1 MEFSALIKN
10 MVGLVADL
18 KQPEFLY
25 FGGVAFAVLALY
37 WHNTGRFFL
46 VGWLVKILWL
56 PINAVMAVL
65 WFFAVVFNLFFDF
78 IRNNLIFKRIIF
90 LCLIGLIYFIYSVH
104 PEHLILYLIL
114 SLLAFYLVMFGLN
127 EEAIRH
133 KIFYLP
139 TAKRTPTRKI
149 RQPKA
154 AKPKK
159 APLSGTRQV
168 MDSPPIVQLA
178 TDKPRGKFETEQE
191 IIGKLDPHLQQ
202 LLGIGDHE

>member
-104 PEHLILYLIL
+104 PEHLFFYSIL
-114 SLLAFYLVMFGLN
+114 SFLAFYLVMFGIN

-139 TAKRTPTRKI
+139 TAKRIPPLKVRK
-149 RQPKA
+149 PKA

-159 APLSGTRQV
+159 ATISSKGQETGQ
-168 MDSPPIVQLA
+168 PPIVQIA
-178 TDKPRGKFETEQE
+178 TDKPRGKFETEQD
-191 IIGKLDPHLQQ
+191 IISKLEPHLQQ
-202 LLGIGDHE
+202 LLGVIDHE